1 MSNEKFEK
9 GLALRKKVLGAE
21 YVEKSMASAD
31 SFSMPMQELS
41 TEYCW
46 GHVWTRP
53 GLELR
58 ERSLINIAMI
68 SALNRPHEL
77 KLHVKAALNN
87 GLTRDQIRE
96 VILQVAVYCGVPAGI
111 DSTRI
116 AREAFAEVDA
126 AAAAK
131 KG

>member
-1 MSNEKFEK
+1 MGQDRFDK
-9 GLALRKKVLGAE
+9 GLALRKQVLGAE
-21 YVEKSMASAD
+21 YVEKSLASAD
-31 SFSMPMQELS
+31 DFSRPMQELS

-46 GHVWTRP
+46 GYVWTRP

-58 ERSLINIAMI
+58 ERSLINLAMI

-77 KLHVKAALNN
+77 KLHVKAALTN
-87 GLTRDQIRE
+87 GLTREQIRE
-96 VILQVAVYCGVPAGI
+96 VLLQVAVYCGVPAGI

-126 AAAAK
+126 AAAK